1 MRLLAHWALSLL
13 CCLVPS
19 LVAAA
24 PSKSPPLQGGTEVV
38 LDAIVA
44 SVDDKPITLTELTA
58 RLSPPRKLT
67 LKEASKDQEA
77 LKTLDSMILERL
89 VELEAT
95 AKKISISDAE
105 IEDYINEVANRNS
118 LSRPEFEQALKKEG
132 QTIETYRKQ
141 IKFDILRTKLMSS
154 MMRGG
159 VSVSDAEIDDYVA
172 SHPELTQAGTTLK
185 LSLITITAENRT
197 PEQVQTKVGEVLAA
211 LDAGDPFSEVAKRLS
226 DGPNTNEGGSLGII
240 AEQDLSSD
248 IFDAVFSLDEGAHTK
263 PIASEKGVQ
272 IFFVEQRFS
281 SIDDDDEEEREKAI
295 RQEVKTSL
303 QEQKAQE
310 RMSSF
315 FISDLYKNHSVD
327 KKL

>member
-1 MRLLAHWALSLL
+1 
-13 CCLVPS
+13 VPS

-172 SHPELTQAGTTLK
+172 SHPELTQAGTALK